1 MERPVKNS
9 GPRRPGTRTATG
21 RRGARSL
28 LAAVACALTVAL
40 TAGACSVPSDQAAS
54 ASDGTSSAGAEG
66 PAEVSDLKI
75 AYFSAGTSNAY
86 LQAAIAAAKKESG
99 TLGVKLDVFDGRF
112 DAQKQFDQIQTAL
125 TSGRYNAFAVEPN
138 DGNLVCK
145 LLTKN
150 AADKGILVSVFNL
163 PICGRATELGEKTW
177 EPGTVTYV
185 GGQTLDVYRAWVGQV
200 VKDNPGGAK
209 VALISGPDL
218 NANTICF
225 QEAAKE
231 FAKHKGF
238 EVVARQSTDY
248 TTPKGLAAA
257 QTILRANPD
266 LDVIMSNF
274 SGMSRGVVQAVS
286 GVQRAGKV
294 KIYDFGGD
302 AWALDSVKRG
312 ALEQSVMM
320 LPAQETIEAIRALA
334 DHVKGEDVPRFINL
348 TESSALPGTPFA
360 TRETIGD
367 FHPEY

>member
-1 MERPVKNS
+1 MDRLLNS
-9 GPRRPGTRTATG
+9 SGARRPGA

-28 LAAVACALTVAL
+28 LAAAACVFAVTL
-40 TAGACSVPSDQAAS
+40 TAGACSVPADQAAS
-54 ASDGTSSAGAEG
+54 TTDSSATGSTGAKG

-86 LQAAIAAAKKESG
+86 LQAAIAAAKKEAG
-99 TLGVKLDVFDGRF
+99 TLGVKLDVFDGQF
-112 DAQKQFDQIQTAL
+112 DAQKQFDQIQTAI

-163 PICGRATELGEKTW
+163 PICGRATKLGDETW

-185 GGQTLDVYRAWVGQV
+185 GGQTLDVYRAWVAQV
-200 VKDNPGGAK
+200 IEDNPGGAK
-209 VALISGPDL
+209 IALISGPDL

-266 LDVIMSNF
+266 LNVVMSNF

-286 GVQRAGKV
+286 GAKRTGKV

-302 AWALDSVKRG
+302 KWALDSVKRG
-312 ALEQSVMM
+312 TLEQSVMM

-334 DHVKGEDVPRFINL
+334 DHVKGEDVPHFINL
-348 TESSALPGTPFA
+348 TESDALPGTPFA
-360 TRETIGD
+360 TRATIGE
-367 FHPEY
+367 FNPEY